1 MDAIIPDWIIIAIFI
16 LKINANLSWFEI
28 DWLYIRV
35 YSEKIN
41 TWMKLSLWQD
51 TIVDIS

>member
-1 MDAIIPDWIIIAIFI
+1 MDAIIPDWITIAII

-28 DWLYIRV
+28 NVPYIRV

-41 TWMKLSLWQD
+41 TWIKLSLWQD
-51 TIVDIS
+51 MIVDIN

>member
-16 LKINANLSWFEI
+16 LKINVNLFWFEI
-28 DWLYIRV
+28 NGPYIRV

-41 TWMKLSLWQD
+41 TWTKLSLWQD
-51 TIVDIS
+51 MIVDIN

>member
-1 MDAIIPDWIIIAIFI
+1 MDAIIPDWITIAIFI

-28 DWLYIRV
+28 NGPYIRV

-41 TWMKLSLWQD
+41 TRIKLSLWQD
-51 TIVDIS
+51 MIVDIN